1 MSFSTRRVLVHG
13 GLLAL
18 TLLTT
23 TVAGAIWSGAESIV
37 SFDGLAGGLP
47 FSLSLLAILLCH
59 ELGHYLM
66 CVRYGIDASWPY
78 FLPAPPILVPW
89 GTFGAFIRV
98 RSGFQNRRA
107 LFDMGAAGPWAG
119 FIVSVAVLI
128 VGLRLSHVDPTPPTG
143 SMLFFGDS
151 LLTGWL
157 TRVIVGA
164 EPDQVFIHPVG
175 IAGWFGLLVTSLNL
189 IPAGQLDGGHVLYAA
204 VGRRTPLVSGVVAA
218 VLVWLS
224 IRLWPGWL
232 LWAAVIVLMTRLGHP
247 STGDDRLPLG
257 TGRLVGAIASLILL
271 AITFVPEPIRILP

>member
-13 GLLAL
+13 SLLAL
-18 TLLTT
+18 TVVTT
-23 TVAGAIWSGAESIV
+23 TIAGAIWSGAESIV
-37 SFDGLAGGLP
+37 SFQGIERGLP

-78 FLPAPPILVPW
+78 FLPAPPILIPW

-119 FIVSVAVLI
+119 FVVSVAVLI
-128 VGLRLSHVDPTPPTG
+128 VGLRLSRVDPTPPTG
-143 SMLFFGDS
+143 AMLFFGDS

-164 EPDQVFIHPVG
+164 EPEQVFIHPVG

-189 IPAGQLDGGHVLYAA
+189 LPAGQLDGGHVLYAA
-204 VGRRTPLVSGVVAA
+204 LGRRTPLVSGVIAA
-218 VLVWLS
+218 VLVWLA

-257 TGRLVGAIASLILL
+257 TARLVGAVASLILL